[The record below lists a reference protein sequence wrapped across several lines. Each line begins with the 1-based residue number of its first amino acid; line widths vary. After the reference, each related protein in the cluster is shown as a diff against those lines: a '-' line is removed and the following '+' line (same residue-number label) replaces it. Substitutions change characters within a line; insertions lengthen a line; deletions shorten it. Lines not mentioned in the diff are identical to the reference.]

1 MLNRDIKQII
11 NQSETIEQLQ
21 FAEDLLRTKIR
32 SIRELI
38 MEAAQTSVLSNLINS
53 VITREG
59 LSEDDVL
66 TWGPKVQAVYNALN
80 EKTQK
85 KSEDEQSNIK
95 EMEKMIK
102 DSQNLIERAQN
113 KMRDIIWSDAPAPS
127 E

>member
-1 MLNRDIKQII
+1 MLNRDIKEII

-59 LSEDDVL
+59 LSENDVL

-102 DSQNLIERAQN
+102 DSQNLIERAQS
-113 KMRDIIWSDAPAPS
+113 KMRDIIWSDAPAPC